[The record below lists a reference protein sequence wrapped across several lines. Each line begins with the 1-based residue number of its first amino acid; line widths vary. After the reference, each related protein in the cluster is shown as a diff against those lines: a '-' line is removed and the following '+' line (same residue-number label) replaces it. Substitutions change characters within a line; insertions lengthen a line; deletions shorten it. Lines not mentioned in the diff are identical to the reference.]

1 MATSQ
6 GNPVASVVP
15 LLAQAGDIGLHVA
28 IARRCGGAGRSY
40 DMLITAL
47 RDLAAPG
54 VLLSGDPNEGALVGQ
69 LRPVPAPPGR
79 ARLLTR
85 EGFDVIQVPWSPSA
99 HPA

>member
-1 MATSQ
+1 MSDAGT
-6 GNPVASVVP
+6 NPLTRFSHGP
-15 LLAQAGDIGLHVA
+15 GS
-28 IARRCGGAGRSY
+28 RCK
-40 DMLITAL
+40 L
-47 RDLAAPG
+47 P
-54 VLLSGDPNEGALVGQ
+54 PGQ